1 LYAIIGHRRIKT
13 MALQI
18 VPAKKE
24 EITRIVCPECKEKV
38 KSVGLKKDSK
48 VDGLTFVCKK
58 CSHVWE
64 VKTV

>member
-1 LYAIIGHRRIKT
+1 